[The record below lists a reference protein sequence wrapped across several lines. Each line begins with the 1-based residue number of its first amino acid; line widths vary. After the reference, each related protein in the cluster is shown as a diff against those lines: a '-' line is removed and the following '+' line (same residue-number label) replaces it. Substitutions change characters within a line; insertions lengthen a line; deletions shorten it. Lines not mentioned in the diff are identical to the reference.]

1 MRVDLNR
8 RAIGEFIRGEQIRE
22 SLRTVAKSV
31 ESSAKGHPAV
41 VRHEAEVSLED
52 YTTDRAVVAV
62 MLNHPVGV
70 GIEGKYG
77 VLTRGASAASTE

>member
-8 RAIGEFIRGEQIRE
+8 RALGELIRSAQVRAG
-22 SLRTVAKSV
+22 LRKVAKPV
-31 ESSAKGHPAV
+31 ESAAKDHEAV
-41 VRHEAEVSLED
+41 VRHEAEVYLED

-62 MLNHPVGV
+62 MLDHAFGV